1 MKICILTPRF
11 PWPEI
16 GGDVLR
22 INEIARYLKN
32 KNHELILMSF
42 CENNNPDLESAYLY
56 YNKVYLIRR
65 WRFVSLFFSLLF
77 VLRRKPIQCGYY
89 YSPFFN
95 RLFKKVIRKEQP
107 DLYISHLL
115 RMSEYIKNNQLTD
128 KTIMEMTD
136 ALSKTYTLSSEAKGG
151 FFKKFVY
158 RIEKG
163 LICRCEQRTMS
174 IYPKVVLVGQSDIDY
189 LRSMAN
195 SPVSS
200 LALYTNGVT
209 CLPKISFSYDS
220 MKICFVGNMRTL
232 QNQDAVIRFVN
243 NIFPIIKKSIPEAKF
258 YIVGAEPSQR
268 ILNLDDGKNVV
279 VTGFVEDLYSF
290 IKDSCIA
297 VAPVAVAAGIQNKV
311 LVAMGC
317 GLPVVMSSL
326 ISNAIPQL
334 KNHEN
339 CMICDENNT
348 FADCCVDLMTNAELR
363 NRIAFAGYDMVKTNY
378 SWAKKL
384 DGYEILFDNK

>member
-1 MKICILTPRF
+1 
-11 PWPEI
+11 
-16 GGDVLR
+16 
-22 INEIARYLKN
+22 
-32 KNHELILMSF
+32 
-42 CENNNPDLESAYLY
+42 
-56 YNKVYLIRR
+56 
-65 WRFVSLFFSLLF
+65 
-77 VLRRKPIQCGYY
+77 
-89 YSPFFN
+89 
-95 RLFKKVIRKEQP
+95 
-107 DLYISHLL
+107 
-115 RMSEYIKNNQLTD
+115 
-128 KTIMEMTD
+128 
-136 ALSKTYTLSSEAKGG
+136 
-151 FFKKFVY
+151 
-158 RIEKG
+158 
-163 LICRCEQRTMS
+163 MS

-243 NIFPIIKKSIPEAKF
+243 NIFPIIKKSIPGAKF

-317 GLPVVMSSL
+317 GLPVIMSSL
-326 ISNAIPQL
+326 ISHAIPQL
-334 KNHEN
+334 NNGDN
-339 CMICDENNT
+339 CFVCDDDEI
-348 FADCCVDLMTNAELR
+348 FASRCIELMEKSELR
-363 NRIAFAGYDMVKTNY
+363 NRIASAGYEMVKACY
-378 SWAKKL
+378 SWEEKL
-384 DGYEILFDNK
+384 NGYEYLD